1 MKRSTILT
9 AVTTMFLLTI
19 LPITAKAQN
28 ITQPYIDISSTAT
41 REVTPNEIY
50 LRITIK
56 ESDYKGKKS
65 LEEMQ
70 EAMLGA
76 LKINRIDI
84 PECLTLNYMGS
95 DVSYK
100 MFSKNIN
107 TRTEAT
113 YTLKLHD
120 VATMQN
126 VISALEERQI
136 SNIDL
141 VKTKFTKE
149 KELKHELAIE
159 AMQQA
164 QAEARTLAGA
174 IGQEIGKALSI
185 NYWMNS
191 NDSQPRLYKARAN
204 MVMDESAVAGEGQ
217 QAPTFGIGKI
227 TYSLN
232 VNVKFELK

>member
-1 MKRSTILT
+1 
-9 AVTTMFLLTI
+9 MFLLAI

-70 EAMLGA
+70 ETMLST

-149 KELKHELAIE
+149 KELKSELSIE